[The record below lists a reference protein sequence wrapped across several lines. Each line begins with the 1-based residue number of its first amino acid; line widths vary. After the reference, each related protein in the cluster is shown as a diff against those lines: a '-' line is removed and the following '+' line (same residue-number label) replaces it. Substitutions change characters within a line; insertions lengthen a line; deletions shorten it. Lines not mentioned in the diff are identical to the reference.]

1 MARSLNDPR
10 YREMIERLVALR
22 REAELT
28 QRSLAERLGEFP
40 NYVWKIERCQQR
52 LDPLQLMEWLRAIG
66 ADERK
71 FLLDV
76 VLAMPPAKKK
86 RRTE

>member
-1 MARSLNDPR
+1 MARSLSDPR
-10 YREMIERLVALR
+10 YQSMIEKLVALR
-22 REAELT
+22 QAAGLT

-52 LDPLQLMEWLRAIG
+52 LDPLQLVEWLRAIE

-71 FLLDV
+71 FLLEAV
-76 VLAMPPAKKK
+76 AGMPSAKKK
-86 RRTE
+86 KR